1 MDFKPGKYRV
11 KELLL
16 HHVVL
21 GLAMGEDGAGFGGW
35 MMTRMAVALA
45 VAHEI
50 EVREVTEIPESDAI
64 TDGAWAG
71 DTIGLTLNITKRRHF
86 VSAELE
92 GLVGADKIERH
103 VSEFESSG
111 MWYYPVSFVNKYF
124 VDSESEGVR
133 ARSFREFAL

>member
-1 MDFKPGKYRV
+1 MDIKPGKYVV

-35 MMTRMAVALA
+35 MSHRVAVALA

-50 EVREVTEIPESDAI
+50 EVLEVEGTRWSNSIIE
-64 TDGAWAG
+64 GAWAG
-71 DTIGLTLNITKRRHF
+71 DACGLTIRITQRRHF

-92 GLVGADKIERH
+92 GLVGTDKIEKY
-103 VSEFESSG
+103 VSEFESEG
-111 MWYYPVSFVNKYF
+111 MWYYPVSFANKYF
-124 VDSESEGVR
+124 VESESEGVK
-133 ARSFREFAL
+133 ARSFKEFAL

>member
-21 GLAMGEDGAGFGGW
+21 GLAMGEDGAGFGMW
-35 MMTRMAVALA
+35 LMTGMAVALA

-64 TDGAWAG
+64 
-71 DTIGLTLNITKRRHF
+71 GLTIRITQRRHF

-124 VDSESEGVR
+124 VDSASEGVK
-133 ARSFREFAL
+133 ARSFKEFAL

>member
-1 MDFKPGKYRV
+1 MEFKQGKYTV

-16 HHVVL
+16 HNVVL
-21 GLAMGEDGAGFGGW
+21 GIAMGEIGAGFGGW
-35 MMTRMAVALA
+35 MMPWMAVALA

-50 EVREVTEIPESDAI
+50 EVREVTGILESDAI
-64 TDGAWAG
+64 TDGAWAE
-71 DTIGLTLNITKRRHF
+71 DTIGLTISITQRRHF

-92 GLVGADKIERH
+92 GLVGADKIEKY

-124 VDSESEGVR
+124 VDSESEGVK
-133 ARSFREFAL
+133 ARSFKEFAL